1 MDNGIGS
8 RTLKYGIIG
17 KLNWKQWKMGHFNKT
32 IGEWYWKHVLGNQH
46 WKIELETLEN
56 SIENRGKWNWKH
68 QPDSYHA
75 RTGHALPLKNSRVY
89 KQLEKT
95 QNPIR
100 TK

>member
-1 MDNGIGS
+1 MESMENLIGNNGKWDISIRQLENGTGNMYQEISIG
-8 RTLKYGIIG
+8 I
-17 KLNWKQWKMGHFNKT
+17 W
-32 IGEWYWKHVLGNQH
+32 H

-56 SIENRGKWNWKH
+56 SIENIGKWNWKH

-89 KQLEKT
+89 KQLEKE
-95 QNPIR
+95 QNPNR